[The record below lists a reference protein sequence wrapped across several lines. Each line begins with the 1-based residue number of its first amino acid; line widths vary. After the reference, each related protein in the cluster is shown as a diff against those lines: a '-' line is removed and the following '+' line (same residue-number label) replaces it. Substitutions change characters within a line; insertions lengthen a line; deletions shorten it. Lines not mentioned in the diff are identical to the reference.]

1 MISDNI
7 LSYFKIKLMSDEKE
21 FEMFMDE
28 FLNEFNNNVLETI
41 KCDYIRD
48 RVLDVHEIMKICV
61 IKYKND
67 ETIYKITQII
77 INNLLKIRSRI
88 DDVRKEGFDKQFNI
102 MISLINIFY
111 KHMVKTVNNY
121 FQLTYINT

>member
-1 MISDNI
+1 
-7 LSYFKIKLMSDEKE
+7 MSDEKE